1 MPQPIRCQHCNN
13 PVQVAENTAAGTD
26 IRCPSC
32 RKLFK
37 SPALQ
42 AAVAVGAAAGAP
54 ARPAAGSGPGTQ
66 PRPSAPSAQGVIQK
80 PSPSA
85 QGTAPRPAAAPRPAP
100 QHAAAGHAAHG
111 GAAHAAHAPKGG
123 GSLQAQFRPLL
134 EAVSFAARAH
144 KHHMRKDDKTPY
156 VSHVFR
162 VTLVVRHIF
171 GIDDVQALTAAV
183 LHDTI
188 EDTTTDWDDLDKHF
202 GAEAAHHVAALS
214 KDKRRPEPK
223 REEIYRSA
231 LSKGDWQVQVC
242 KLADIFDNLLDLSHT
257 TPDQRA
263 RTIQRSRDYL
273 TALNADLKDQA
284 RRPFEMV
291 TQLLAEVEA
300 GKN

>member
-1 MPQPIRCQHCNN
+1 MPHVIRCQHCSN
-13 PVQVAENTAAGTD
+13 PVQVVDNTAPGTD
-26 IRCPSC
+26 VRCPSC

-37 SPALQ
+37 APALQ
-42 AAVAVGAAAGAP
+42 AVGVGAAAGAGASAP
-54 ARPAAGSGPGTQ
+54 VRPNPGSH
-66 PRPSAPSAQGVIQK
+66 PRPSNPSAQGVQK

-85 QGTAPRPAAAPRPAP
+85 QGTAPRPQQAPVAPPRPAP
-100 QHAAAGHAAHG
+100 
-111 GAAHAAHAPKGG
+111 AHAAPVHAAKPA
-123 GSLQAQFRPLL
+123 GSLVVQYRPLL

-162 VTLVVRHIF
+162 VALIVRHVF
-171 GIDDVQALTAAV
+171 GVDDVQALMAAV

-202 GAEAAHHVAALS
+202 DTEAAHHVAALS

-242 KLADIFDNLLDLSHT
+242 KLADIFDNLLDANHSS
-257 TPDQRA
+257 PDQRA
-263 RTIQRSRDYL
+263 KSIQRSRDYL
-273 TALNADLKDQA
+273 MALNAELKDQA
-284 RRPFEMV
+284 RKPFEIV
-291 TQLLAEVEA
+291 SQLLAEVES
-300 GKN
+300 GKS